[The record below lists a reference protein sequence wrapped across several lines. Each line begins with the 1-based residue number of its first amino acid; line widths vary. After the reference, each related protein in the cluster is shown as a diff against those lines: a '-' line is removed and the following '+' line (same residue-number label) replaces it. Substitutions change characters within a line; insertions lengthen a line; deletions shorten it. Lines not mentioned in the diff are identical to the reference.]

1 MFTCELDSGD
11 GGRVVVQSLFQTVV
25 LLRVEDVDQPISA
38 GRRQQLQAWNKV
50 TVTDVVTDWLPL
62 MRDELIMS
70 LADEQE
76 WY

>member
-38 GRRQQLQAWNKV
+38 GRRQQLQA
-50 TVTDVVTDWLPL
+50 
-62 MRDELIMS
+62 
-70 LADEQE
+70 
-76 WY
+76 